1 MSLLSLVAAGRV
13 AAEREMR
20 DACTVKTVTSS
31 TNQTTGVVTDTYSA
45 ALYSGKCK
53 VQTYE
58 AQESNPQAA
67 GATYTVQRY
76 SVHVPVGAF
85 VPAVGQ
91 VITITA
97 AALDAGLVGRAYRV
111 VALLH
116 KTAAT
121 AYRLGVE
128 EVV

>member
-1 MSLLSLVAAGRV
+1 ML
-13 AAEREMR
+13 
-20 DACTVKTVTSS
+20 DTCTVKAKSGES
-31 TNQTTGVVTDTYSA
+31 TDANGVVTPTYGA
-45 ALYSGKCK
+45 ALYAGKCK
-53 VQTYE
+53 VQSSG
-58 AQESNPQAA
+58 AQEANPEA
-67 GATYTVQRY
+67 GGAVYTVQRY
-76 SVHVPVGAF
+76 AVHVPIAAF
-85 VPAVGQ
+85 VPAVDQ

-97 AALDAGLVGRAYRV
+97 AALDAGLVGRQYRV